1 MVPIATKAVSEKMGP
16 VHVALYVRVSSDK
29 QAKKEDGSLDTQ
41 LDRLKSFVEYK
52 KTSGQEWNITEQVVE
67 GEKDG
72 MRHGRSA
79 KNTDRPGLQRL
90 MELSRAGL
98 IDVVVITKID
108 RISRSVIDFLL
119 LVAELDRHRVR
130 VVSLYESIDL
140 TTPAGRLQTT
150 IMIALAQHEREV
162 IAARVKEKVAWRAEK
177 GLPLGRPPI
186 GYVLK
191 DKMYVIDEAH
201 AQHVRAA
208 DALYLERESADV
220 IVREFRERGYRTPN
234 GKFYTKP
241 MICRML
247 RNPVYAGKVEYGE
260 HSFDAQ
266 WKPIR
271 SWDTHVRIGRQMD
284 RNNRRKRSS
293 KRQPKDFV
301 YLLQGLLRCGQCG
314 FKMSPK
320 PGTGRSGDSYHYYH
334 CGNADKSAGLNCAK
348 RYVPAD
354 SLDRAVLEFMK
365 RLHVKPELVRAFA
378 EKANESTSGTVQKIR
393 EDHGR
398 VRSQLQSVKAKLDHL
413 ADAVADGGKAAMRT
427 LKDRIEALEVE
438 RTELEETESRLQF
451 ELEAE
456 QNQEI
461 AAKDQVQ
468 TLAVFNDLVT
478 NSEEHPERIKALIP
492 RFVDYVVFHEEA
504 KGEGQLEVALF
515 PTPVAMAPDVEF
527 EDGVNG
533 SGRRFAGESQMV
545 DLMGFEPTTSAMRV
559 QRSPS

>member
-1 MVPIATKAVSEKMGP
+1 MVSISTKAVSEKKGP

-41 LDRLKSFVEYK
+41 LDRLKSFVDYK
-52 KTSGQEWNITEQVVE
+52 RTSGQEWTITEQVVE

-90 MELSRAGL
+90 MELARVNL

-119 LVAELDRHRVR
+119 LVAELDRHGVR

-186 GYVLK
+186 GYLLK
-191 DKMYVIDEAH
+191 DKMYVIDEEH
-201 AQHVRAA
+201 ALHVRAA

-220 IVREFRERGYRTPN
+220 VVREFRERGYRTPN

-247 RNPVYAGKVEYGE
+247 RNPIYAGKVAYGE
-260 HSFDAQ
+260 HSYDAQ

-271 SWDTHVRIGRQMD
+271 SWDTHERIGRQMD
-284 RNNRRKRSS
+284 RNNRRNRSA
-293 KRQPKDFV
+293 KRQPQDYV
-301 YLLQGLLRCGQCG
+301 SLVDGLLRCRLCG

-320 PGTGRSGDSYHYYH
+320 PGTGRSGDSDHYYH
-334 CGNADKSAGLNCAK
+334 CGNADKSAGLNRAT

-365 RLHVKPELVRAFA
+365 RLHIKPELIRAFA
-378 EKANESTSGTVQKIR
+378 EKANESTSGTVQKLR

-398 VRSQLQSVKAKLDHL
+398 VRGQLQAVKAKLDHL
-413 ADAVADGGKAAMRT
+413 TDAVAEGGKAAMRT
-427 LKDRIEALEVE
+427 LKDRIEALELE

-461 AAKDQVQ
+461 AAKDHIQ
-468 TLAVFNDLVT
+468 TLGAFNDLVRACDAY
-478 NSEEHPERIKALIP
+478 PER
-492 RFVDYVVFHEEA
+492 
-504 KGEGQLEVALF
+504 
-515 PTPVAMAPDVEF
+515 M
-527 EDGVNG
+527 
-533 SGRRFAGESQMV
+533 
-545 DLMGFEPTTSAMRV
+545 
-559 QRSPS
+559 